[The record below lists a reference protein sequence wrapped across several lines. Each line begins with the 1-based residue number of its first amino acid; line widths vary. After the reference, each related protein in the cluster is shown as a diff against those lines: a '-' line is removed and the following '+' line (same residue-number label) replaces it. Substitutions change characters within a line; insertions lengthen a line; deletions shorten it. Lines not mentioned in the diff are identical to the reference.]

1 MSTSLVTFEK
11 VTKKY
16 GRVTALDEL
25 DLELPT
31 GRVIGLLGPNGSGKS
46 TLLRHILGFHLP
58 TKGKVSVFGQDS
70 AKLGNPELA
79 RIGAVHQQ
87 DTMFFWMRVGQF
99 LKYVS
104 SFYKKWD
111 LALQDRLI
119 ESLDIDTSA
128 RVGSLSPGN
137 KQKLGLVAAVCHR
150 PDLLLL
156 DEPVSA
162 MDIETRKAFFSFIFD
177 LIGQNET
184 TIVISSHVLSDVE
197 RIIDWAIFMEAGK
210 AKLSEDFDTLR
221 ETFSEWQVFAGGRL
235 LPDQFEEDF
244 ILKQEVTSR
253 QARLWVRADHKLRD
267 AFQKKHQ
274 VEVTSQSLSLEKI
287 YELVLGVRTW

>member
-1 MSTSLVTFEK
+1 MSALVTFEK

-16 GRVTALDEL
+16 GKTVALNEL
-25 DLELPT
+25 DLELPK
-31 GRVIGLLGPNGSGKS
+31 GRVIGLLGPNGCGKS
-46 TLLRHILGFHLP
+46 TLLRHVLGFHLP
-58 TKGKVSVFGQDS
+58 SSGTVRVFGVES
-70 AKLGNPELA
+70 KKLGNAELT

-87 DTMFFWMRVGQF
+87 DQMFFWMRVRQF
-99 LKYVS
+99 LKYIG
-104 SFYKKWD
+104 SFYAKWD
-111 LALQDRLI
+111 LALQDRLT
-119 ESLDIDTSA
+119 ESLDIDVDA

-162 MDIETRKAFFSFIFD
+162 MDIETRKAFFGFIFD

-184 TIVISSHVLSDVE
+184 TTVISSHVLSDVE
-197 RIIDWAIFMEAGK
+197 RVIDWAIFMEAGK
-210 AKLSEDFDTLR
+210 VKLSEDFDTLR
-221 ETFSEWQVFAGGRL
+221 ESYSEWQIFAGGAL
-235 LPDQFEEDF
+235 LPEHFEESF

-253 QARLWVRADHKLRD
+253 QARLWVNADPAQRD

-274 VEVTSQSLSLEKI
+274 VEVTSKALGLEQI
-287 YELVLGVRTW
+287 YEMVLGVRTW

>member
-1 MSTSLVTFEK
+1 MTFVTFEN

-16 GRVTALDEL
+16 GRVTALDGL
-25 DLELPT
+25 NLELPK

-46 TLLRHILGFHLP
+46 TLLRHMLGFHLP
-58 TKGKVSVFGQDS
+58 SSGSVKVFGVESRD
-70 AKLGNPELA
+70 LGNAELS
-79 RIGAVHQQ
+79 RLGAVHQQ
-87 DTMFFWMRVGQF
+87 DQMFFWMRVRQF
-99 LKYVS
+99 LKYIA
-104 SFYKKWD
+104 SFYKSWD

-119 ESLDIDTSA
+119 ESLDIDVAA
-128 RVGSLSPGN
+128 RVGTLSPGN
-137 KQKLGLVAAVCHR
+137 KQKLGLIAAVCHR

-162 MDIETRKAFFSFIFD
+162 MDIETRKAFFSFIFE
-177 LIGQNET
+177 LIGQKET

-210 AKLSEDFDTLR
+210 IKVSEDFDTLR
-221 ETFSEWQVFAGGRL
+221 ETFSEWQIFAGGAL
-235 LPDQFEEDF
+235 LPDQFDEDF
-244 ILKQEVTSR
+244 ILKQEVTPR
-253 QARLWVRADHKLRD
+253 QARLWVKADPSQRE

-274 VEVTSQSLSLEKI
+274 VEVTSQSLSLEKV

>member
-1 MSTSLVTFEK
+1 MTSLVTFEN

-16 GRVTALDEL
+16 GKVTALDQL
-25 DLELPT
+25 DLALPA
-31 GRVIGLLGPNGSGKS
+31 GRVIGLLGPNGCGKS

-58 TKGKVSVFGQDS
+58 TSGKVSVFGTETP
-70 AKLGNPELA
+70 KLGEKELS

-87 DTMFFWMRVGQF
+87 DQMFFWMSVKQF
-99 LKYVS
+99 LQYVS
-104 SFYKKWD
+104 KFYRQWD
-111 LALQDRLI
+111 LGLQDRLI
-119 ESLDIDTSA
+119 ESLNLDMGA
-128 RVGSLSPGN
+128 RVGALSPGN

-197 RIIDWAIFMEAGK
+197 RIIDWAIFMENGK
-210 AKLSEDFDTLR
+210 IKVSEDFDTLR
-221 ETFSEWQVFAGGRL
+221 ETYSEWQVFAGGAL
-235 LPDQFEEDF
+235 LPEQFEEAF

-253 QARLWVRADHKLRD
+253 QARLWVKADYRLRE

-287 YELVLGVRTW
+287 YELVLGVRSW